1 MKYKD
6 VKTPIQLLK
15 YMEENIKYGFVD
27 DNGKQ
32 YTPINIEEFQEA
44 CKTKYKLSSP
54 QRLLGV
60 KYGHCWDFVELE
72 REWFKNHQYN
82 FKTFYICFCFL
93 MIIII

>member
-54 QRLLGV
+54 TKTSRSKIWTLLG
-60 KYGHCWDFVELE
+60 
-72 REWFKNHQYN
+72 
-82 FKTFYICFCFL
+82 FCR
-93 MIIII
+93 IRKRVV